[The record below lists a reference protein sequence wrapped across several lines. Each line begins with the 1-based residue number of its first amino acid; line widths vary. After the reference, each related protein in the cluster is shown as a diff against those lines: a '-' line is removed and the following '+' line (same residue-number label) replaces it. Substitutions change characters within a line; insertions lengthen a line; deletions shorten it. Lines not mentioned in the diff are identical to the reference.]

1 MAKITK
7 AERERMAENQR
18 RSRARRRAKA
28 GQPILRDASAE
39 EFAVAAAAV
48 EQMVQESLVKAL
60 VPALLQALPPAL
72 AASREVKQ
80 APKPDESPPTLSKS
94 LSEAKIV
101 PNLSVQLSAGAQG
114 LADLLPRLHA
124 LANRSAYQDDP
135 DAVENMAASIA
146 PSSIP
151 NHIDLAQ
158 AINHQVGRAHALMDV
173 IERSV

>member
-7 AERERMAENQR
+7 AELERMAENQR
-18 RSRARRRAKA
+18 RSRARRKAKG

-72 AASREVKQ
+72 AASREVRP
-80 APKPDESPPTLSKS
+80 APKPDESPPTGGKS
-94 LSEAKIV
+94 LGEGKII
-101 PNLSVQLSAGAQG
+101 PSLSMHLNESARG
-114 LADLLPRLHA
+114 LAELLPRLHA
-124 LANRSAYQDDP
+124 LAHRSAYQDEP
-135 DAVENMAASIA
+135 NSVEKMSANTTS
-146 PSSIP
+146 PSIP
-151 NHIDLAQ
+151 NHIELAQ
-158 AINHQVGRAHALMDV
+158 RIKDQVDLAHALMDT